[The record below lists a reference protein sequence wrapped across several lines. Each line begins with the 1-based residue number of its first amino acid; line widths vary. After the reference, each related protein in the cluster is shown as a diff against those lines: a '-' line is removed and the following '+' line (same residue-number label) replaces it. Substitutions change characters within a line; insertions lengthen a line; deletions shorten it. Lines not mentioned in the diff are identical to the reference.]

1 MKQRTRST
9 NSIHLASLLAVL
21 CFALSTANASALT
34 GRMSNEAVSN
44 LQIPFNHTAS
54 VTLGDTSELV
64 DFTGRIHVVVVVTF
78 PTDPV
83 LPPSPI
89 RIHTN
94 VMDVSGVGQTS
105 GLTYRLNG
113 TGDFEFAL
121 SRELSFVTGY
131 RLIPSP
137 PPISEGPSPPPIR
150 NFSFSVGYLL
160 SLNTDGQVTGVEA
173 FPTIIE
179 E

>member
-1 MKQRTRST
+1 MVMT
-9 NSIHLASLLAVL
+9 
-21 CFALSTANASALT
+21 
-34 GRMSNEAVSN
+34 VS
-44 LQIPFNHTAS
+44 
-54 VTLGDTSELV
+54 
-64 DFTGRIHVVVVVTF
+64 F
-78 PTDPV
+78 PTDPL

-89 RIHTN
+89 RVHTN
-94 VMDVSGVGQTS
+94 VMDVTGVGQTS

-113 TGDFEFAL
+113 VSNFRLPF
-121 SRELSFVTGY
+121 SQSLSFSAGY

-150 NFSFSVGYLL
+150 DLSFSVGYLIT
-160 SLNTDGQVTGVEA
+160 LNSDGQVAAAEA